1 MKKKYQ
7 VFVSSTY
14 SDLKEERL
22 EAVNALLDME
32 CIPVGMEQFP
42 ASPLSQWE
50 YIKRLI
56 DMSDYYLLI
65 IAGKYGTINCET
77 NLSYTETEY
86 LYAKEKGIPIIAFLH
101 KDPLKLPASK
111 YAATDEEREN
121 IERFRNNVKN
131 ENRLVDFY
139 ENVDQLKYAIA
150 KAMPKIIND
159 VPAIGWVRA
168 DQVERVIKES
178 SGAEE
183 IQTAID
189 NLGKMLSD
197 KLEKYQVSWEPIS
210 KEEIEALFDN
220 ELPVRVPNLSLKAQT
235 LLYEACKDANG
246 QIICVNTLEGI
257 CIQTNQK
264 DMISDRSARE
274 ISEWEFAI
282 QELIKHELVKAVG
295 YKNEIYQVSK
305 LGYEVNDVLDS
316 KK

>member
-86 LYAKEKGIPIIAFLH
+86 LYAKEKGIPIIVFLH

-111 YAATDEEREN
+111 YVATDEEREN

-131 ENRLVDFY
+131 ENRFVDFY
-139 ENVDQLKYAIA
+139 ENVDQLKYVIA

-178 SGAEE
+178 SGVEE

-210 KEEIEALFDN
+210 KEESEALFDN